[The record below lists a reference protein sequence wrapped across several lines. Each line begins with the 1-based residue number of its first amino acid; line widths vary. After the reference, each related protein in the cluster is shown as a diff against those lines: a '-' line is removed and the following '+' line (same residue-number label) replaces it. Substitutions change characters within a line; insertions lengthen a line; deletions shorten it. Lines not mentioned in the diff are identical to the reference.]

1 MTLSTR
7 PEMTRTLL
15 DREWSGGTAGDVPAI
30 VEQVADVVAAAGMP
44 AERVLRVELAVEEAA
59 VNVCKHGYDNELGWL
74 RVRVWRDNGEITVE
88 LSDRAAEFD
97 PLSQDPPDLTSDLNH
112 RAVGGMGIHLIRS
125 VCDRVE
131 YAREG
136 HHNILSMVF
145 EIAPS
150 A

>member
-1 MTLSTR
+1 MTQ
-7 PEMTRTLL
+7 TLL
-15 DREWSGGTAGDVPAI
+15 DREWSAALADVPAI

-44 AERVLRVELAVEEAA
+44 AERILKAELALEEAL
-59 VNVCKHGYDNELGWL
+59 VNVCKHGYSGGPGWL
-74 RVRVWRDNGEITVE
+74 RVRVLQDNGQIRVE

-97 PLSQDPPDLTSDLNH
+97 PLSQAPPDLTSDLSH

-131 YAREG
+131 YARE
-136 HHNILSMVF
+136 NDLNVLSLIF

-150 A
+150 V